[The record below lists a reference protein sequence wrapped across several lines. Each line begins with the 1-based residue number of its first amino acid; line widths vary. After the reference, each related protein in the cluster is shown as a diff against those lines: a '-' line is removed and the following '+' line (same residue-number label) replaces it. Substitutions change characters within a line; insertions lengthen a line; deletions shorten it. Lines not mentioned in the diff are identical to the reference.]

1 MNIMPVMPTSNKN
14 RTQHKQSFGIRWNV
28 DDFNISGKTQEIL
41 TKYTQN
47 LPSDYFSKL
56 IEKLDTWGQLGSIS
70 SKRGTQPVFKLTDDP
85 ENPKKMIA
93 QVVSPILD
101 TDNSVEISYNAIPS
115 DFVAAVKKL
124 AKKAVKALDK
134 EENRLF
140 VPNKR
145 LSQILKEYELKH
157 RQIEKYDILQKGKPY
172 SGIILSDPDK
182 AILRI
187 INSLPEND
195 PSIES
200 FLKAI
205 DPETGELAQI
215 TSMRGTPIKIK
226 ISNREPVKYD
236 SYEIDCHIDTCSTTT
251 GFSIPNENPLESL
264 LNNIK
269 KRVDETKTSVN
280 DNKRKRQ
287 LSYN

>member
-47 LPSDYFSKL
+47 LPSDHFSRL
-56 IEKLDTWGQLGSIS
+56 IDKLDIWGQLGSIS
-70 SKRGTQPVFKLTDDP
+70 SKRETQPVFKLIDDP
-85 ENPKKMIA
+85 NDSNKMLV

-101 TDNSVEISYNAIPS
+101 TDNSVEISYNAIPG

-124 AKKAVKALDK
+124 AKKVVRALNK

-145 LSQILKEYELKH
+145 LSQILKEYESKH
-157 RQIEKYDILQKGKPY
+157 RQIEEYDILQKGKPY

-187 INSLPEND
+187 INSLPKND
-195 PSIES
+195 PSMET
-200 FLKAI
+200 FLNAI
-205 DPETGELAQI
+205 DPKTGELARI
-215 TSMRGTPIKIK
+215 TSTRGTPIKIK
-226 ISNREPVKYD
+226 ISNEEPVKYD
-236 SYEIDCHIDTCSTTT
+236 SYGIYCHIDTCSTTT
-251 GFSIPNENPLESL
+251 GFSIPNEKPLQSL
-264 LNNIK
+264 LKNIK
-269 KRVDETKTSVN
+269 KRVDATQDYRTGRIW
-280 DNKRKRQ
+280 DILHTRH
-287 LSYN
+287 